1 MKLRRILLMAALL
14 LFRNCLFADIIEL
27 TGPEGS
33 VVQTFDCSVPA
44 GVVDGDE
51 RAAVANRK
59 NVDFV
64 FDDFVNDAIGFDDQL
79 VKAIV
84 VRRYGVVALDG
95 NRRTR
100 EGKLLKLCNV
110 MDDLIVPADGILV
123 GKFFFDCEEDVLEE
137 GLRVGREL
145 GSHFAIL
152 TVACSRRAARVLR
165 ETVSREMPLPSANSR
180 REISMSDS
188 NSAISLRREMGAAM
202 VNGTRRSRAVVT
214 MNTLMSDD
222 AERPTSLQKD
232 EKSRLTLSSTEIVML
247 AMVNLPYFA
256 CEQCV
261 VYNKYADIA
270 MPCLTKEAA

>member
-1 MKLRRILLMAALL
+1 MKNDMRQMM
-14 LFRNCLFADIIEL
+14 
-27 TGPEGS
+27 
-33 VVQTFDCSVPA
+33 TFLGVWAGWKFGRSVPA

-51 RAAVANRK
+51 HAAVANRK

-64 FDDFVNDAIGFDDQL
+64 FGDFVNDAIGFDDQL
-79 VKAIV
+79 VEAIG
-84 VRRYGVVALDG
+84 VRRYGVIALDG
-95 NRRTR
+95 NGRARQ
-100 EGKLLKLCNV
+100 GKIAKSDGSFAKLC
-110 MDDLIVPADGILV
+110 LPANAVVGIEFGCNAEYDFL
-123 GKFFFDCEEDVLEE
+123 KK
-137 GLRVGREL
+137 RL
-145 GSHFAIL
+145 GVRRPFYGNHKAAL
-152 TVACSRRAARVLR
+152 ACFIAKSFSWSRSNTTSLG
-165 ETVSREMPLPSANSR
+165 MPLPSANSR

-247 AMVNLPYFA
+247 AMVNLPHFA

-270 MPCLTKEAA
+270 MPYLTKEAA